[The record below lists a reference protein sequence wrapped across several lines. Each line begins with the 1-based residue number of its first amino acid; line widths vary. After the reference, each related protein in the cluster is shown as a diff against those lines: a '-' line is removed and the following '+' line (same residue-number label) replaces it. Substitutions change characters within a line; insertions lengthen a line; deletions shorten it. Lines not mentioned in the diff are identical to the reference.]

1 MLYAWDIKLTK
12 DHSIATPEKTILKM
26 EKGTITRCEVVFP
39 TGCCSLVKIH
49 INDGLHQVWP
59 KNPDYQLS
67 GNGGIIASTDE
78 YPIKEPPLELQFYGW
93 NTDEVYHHT
102 ITVRLQL
109 VPQKEILRTVVGEV
123 MRITRLKRPE

>member
-12 DHSIATPEKTILKM
+12 DRSVATPEKTILKL

-39 TGCCSLVKIH
+39 TGCCGLVFIH

-59 KNPDYQLS
+59 KNPDYQLT

-78 YPIKEPPLELQFYGW
+78 YPVKEPPLELYFYGW
-93 NTDEVYHHT
+93 NTDEIYDHT
-102 ITVRLQL
+102 ITVRLQI
-109 VPQKEILRTVVGEV
+109 VPAKEILHKVVGAA
-123 MRITRLKRPE
+123 MRITKLTRPE